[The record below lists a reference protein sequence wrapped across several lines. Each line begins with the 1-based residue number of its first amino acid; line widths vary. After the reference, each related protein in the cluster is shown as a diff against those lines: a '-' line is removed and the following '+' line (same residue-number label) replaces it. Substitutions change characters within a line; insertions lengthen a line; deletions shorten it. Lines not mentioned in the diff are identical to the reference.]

1 MDITVYK
8 RVTDVQATW
17 RSHGWSPPSE
27 DPDVKAKW
35 LFYRTLDTG
44 GSNESM
50 PELQRLEEQ
59 GQGVQT
65 RHSVRMEMET
75 PGLSQLRT

>member
-17 RSHGWSPPSE
+17 KSFGWSPPSD
-27 DPDVKAKW
+27 DPTIKAKW

-44 GSNESM
+44 GSNET
-50 PELQRLEEQ
+50 PCLE
-59 GQGVQT
+59 
-65 RHSVRMEMET
+65 
-75 PGLSQLRT
+75 P

>member
-17 RSHGWSPPSE
+17 KSFGWSPPSE
-27 DPDVKAKW
+27 DPEIKAKW

-44 GSNESM
+44 GSNETS
-50 PELQRLEEQ
+50 RLEPSDGYAFRIDFNYQ
-59 GQGVQT
+59 GKIDD
-65 RHSVRMEMET
+65 
-75 PGLSQLRT
+75 